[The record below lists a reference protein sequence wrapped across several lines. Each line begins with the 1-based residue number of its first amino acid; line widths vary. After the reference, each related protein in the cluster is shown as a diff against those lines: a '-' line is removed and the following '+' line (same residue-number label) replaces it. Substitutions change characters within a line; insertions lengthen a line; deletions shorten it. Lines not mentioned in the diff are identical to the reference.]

1 MQTRDLTVLFSLVLI
16 LLAGPAALTA
26 QAPSQ
31 NRGGGDSGLPLEAA
45 DTLRFTTDEGTWI
58 SLDVTPDGEAVV
70 FELLGDIY
78 RVPLSGGDAERITSG
93 MGFDSQPRVSP
104 DGQWIAFVSDRD
116 GADNLWV
123 ARMDGSG
130 ARKLT
135 SETQNSLVSPA
146 WMPDSRHVVV
156 TRRGPRPDLR
166 MHHIDGGSGITVG
179 GGAQPSEAAS
189 GPGAQTARPNRVGVV
204 ASPDGRYLYFA
215 QSGGGGGPGGGY
227 PRWQIARMN
236 MATGDVDP
244 LTQAEFSAYRPAL
257 SPDGTLLVYA
267 TRYETETGLRV
278 RNLES
283 GADRWL
289 IWPVQPDELEGG
301 GIPSRDLFPGYAFT
315 PDGREVVVTFDGKIQ
330 RVEVASGEV
339 TPVPFT
345 AQVELAIGPDLT
357 VPKRVPDGPLR
368 ATLVQDPRFSP
379 DGTRMAASV
388 LTGVYVMD
396 VIRGEEGAR
405 LGPPRRLNSDGQW
418 AFKPAWSPDGRWI
431 AYVTWDGSGGHIWRV
446 RADGR
451 GTPERLTRHEAFY
464 TDLVY
469 APDGE
474 RIVGLRGNAFLR
486 EQTFSEFGGLRIPL
500 DLVWLPA
507 AGGDVSLVSPARG
520 LGLPHFGDDPSRIYV
535 YSREGL
541 VSLRFDGTDRRT
553 HLRVTGPGRTGV
565 PTPPPAQGVMMH
577 PSGQWALAAVNNQLW
592 AVIVPPYTGD
602 AASVSVRGPAVPVH
616 QLTEVGADYFGW
628 ADGGETLVWAIG
640 STVYRRPLSTVDFR
654 QEEADSVK
662 AEKDEEEEAEEADPP
677 PGPEGAEPGAGA
689 DPDEAADP
697 EQDPGEAQDP
707 DADPDAAEDTEEDP
721 DDDEPRRPRDLHE
734 SVEVLELAMEFPRAR
749 ASGTIVLR
757 GGTAITMSEAGV
769 IENADVV
776 VTDHRIAAVG
786 ARGTVTIPEGARE
799 FDVSGRYLVPG
810 FVDTHA
816 HWEFRTH
823 DVLEPYNW
831 TLMAN
836 LAYGVTAG
844 LDVQTSTNDYFAYRD
859 LVETGWSPGQRA
871 FMTGPGVFSNQDF
884 RSYEATYDYLRR
896 YVDHYRTPNIKSY
909 MVGNRRQ
916 RQWVV
921 KASHE
926 LGLLT
931 TTEGG
936 RDLRLDLTH
945 AIDGMHG
952 NEHTLPVVPLYR
964 DVVELY
970 ARTRTAYTPT
980 LVVQY
985 GGPSAVEWFFTRT
998 EVLGDEKL
1006 NRFYPQ
1012 NRLAEMARRRSSWVR
1027 DDEFRIAEAA
1037 ADALAIKRAGG
1048 LVGVGGHGEVQG
1060 LGYHWE
1066 MWALAM
1072 GGFTPMEVL
1081 EAATIDGA
1089 RIMGYADD
1097 LGSLE
1102 EGKLADLVVLDRSPL
1117 DDIGNTNSVRWVMKN
1132 GELYEGDTLRRL
1144 WPTEWEPQRFWWWG
1158 AEPRDRREGR

>member
-1 MQTRDLTVLFSLVLI
+1 MNPPMRTRPASFVLSLLWVPI
-16 LLAGPAALTA
+16 LSAALSA
-26 QAPSQ
+26 QAPSPP
-31 NRGGGDSGLPLEAA
+31 RGGDDDGLPLAAA

-58 SLDVTPDGEAVV
+58 SLDVTPDGEWVV
-70 FELLGDIY
+70 FELLGDLY
-78 RVPLSGGDAERITSG
+78 RVPISGGEAERITSG

-104 DGQWIAFVSDRD
+104 DGRWIAFVSDRD
-116 GADNLWV
+116 GGDNVWV
-123 ARMDGSG
+123 VRIDGSG
-130 ARKLT
+130 ARRL
-135 SETQNSLVSPA
+135 SSGDQNSFVSPA

-156 TRRGPRPDLR
+156 TRRGAGGGLR
-166 MHHIDGGSGITVG
+166 MYHIDGGSGITLGASGESGSG
-179 GGAQPSEAAS
+179 GGPGGQSS
-189 GPGAQTARPNRVGVV
+189 GPSRVGVV
-204 ASPDGRYLYFA
+204 ASPDGRELFFA
-215 QSGGGGGPGGGY
+215 QSGGGGGPGGGL
-227 PRWQIARMN
+227 PRWQIARMS
-236 MATGDVDP
+236 MVTGEVDP
-244 LTQAEFSAYRPAL
+244 LTQAEFSAFRPAL

-267 TRYETETGLRV
+267 SRYETETGLRV

-283 GADRWL
+283 GEDRWL

-330 RVEVASGEV
+330 RVDVATGTV
-339 TPVPFT
+339 TPVPFS
-345 AQVELAIGPDLT
+345 ADIELAIGPDLT
-357 VPKRVPDGPLR
+357 VPQRVPQGPVR

-379 DGTRMAASV
+379 DGSRMAASV

-396 VIRGEEGAR
+396 VVEGDEGPR
-405 LGPPRRLNSDGQW
+405 LGTPRRLSPEGQW

-431 AYVTWDGSGGHIWRV
+431 AYVTWNGSGGHVWRV

-451 GTPERLTRHEAFY
+451 GAPERLTRHEAFY

-474 RIVGLRGNAFLR
+474 RIVALRGNAFLR

-507 AGGDVSLVSPARG
+507 NGGDVTLVSPARG

-535 YSREGL
+535 YSRQGL
-541 VSLRFDGTDRRT
+541 ISLRYDGTDRRT

-565 PTPPPAQGVMMH
+565 PTPPAAQGVVMH

-592 AVIVPPYTGD
+592 VVTVPPWTGS
-602 AASVSVRGPAVPVH
+602 AATVSVRGPSLPVH
-616 QLTEVGADYFGW
+616 RLTDVGADYFGW

-640 STVYRRPLSTVDFR
+640 STVYRRPLSTVEFR
-654 QEEADSVK
+654 SDEDEPDEPEPDEEADEEDEPEAP
-662 AEKDEEEEAEEADPP
+662 AEEDEEEEGEE
-677 PGPEGAEPGAGA
+677 
-689 DPDEAADP
+689 
-697 EQDPGEAQDP
+697 
-707 DADPDAAEDTEEDP
+707 EE
-721 DDDEPRRPRDLHE
+721 DDEPRTPRDLHE
-734 SVEVLELAMEFPRAR
+734 SVEALELVMEAPRAR
-749 ASGTIVLR
+749 ASGSLVLR
-757 GGTAITMSEAGV
+757 GGTAITMSDAGV
-769 IENADVV
+769 IENADVL
-776 VTDHRIAAVG
+776 VTDHRIVAVG
-786 ARGTVTIPEGARE
+786 ARGTVEISDGTRE

-810 FVDTHA
+810 FIDTHA

-844 LDVQTSTNDYFAYRD
+844 LDVQTSTHDYFAYRD
-859 LVETGWSPGQRA
+859 LVETGQSPGQRA
-871 FMTGPGVFSNQDF
+871 FMTGPGVFSNNDF

-896 YVDHYRTPNIKSY
+896 YADHYRTPNIKSY
-909 MVGNRRQ
+909 MVGNRKQ

-921 KASHE
+921 RASHE

-985 GGPSAVEWFFTRT
+985 GGPSAREWFFTRT
-998 EVLGDEKL
+998 EVLEDEKL

-1012 NRLAEMARRRSSWVR
+1012 NRLAEMARRRNSWVR
-1027 DDEFRIAEAA
+1027 DDEFRIAAA
-1037 ADALAIKRAGG
+1037 ASDALAIKRAGG

-1066 MWALAM
+1066 MWSLAM

-1089 RIMGYADD
+1089 RIMGYEAD

-1102 EGKLADLVVLDRSPL
+1102 PGKLADLVVLDRNPL
-1117 DDIGNTNSVRWVMKN
+1117 DDIHHTNSVRWVMKN
-1132 GELYEGDTLRRL
+1132 GELYEGDTLRRI
-1144 WPTEWEPQRFWWWG
+1144 WSETWEPAPLWWWG
-1158 AEPRDRREGR
+1158 AEPRDRRGEG